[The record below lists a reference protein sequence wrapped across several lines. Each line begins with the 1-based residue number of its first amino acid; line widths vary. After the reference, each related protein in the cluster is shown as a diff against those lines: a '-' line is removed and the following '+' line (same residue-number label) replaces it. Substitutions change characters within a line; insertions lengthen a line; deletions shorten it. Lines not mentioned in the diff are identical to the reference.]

1 MNNKLLEELLKEL
14 LKVVKIKA
22 GESAEEVLS
31 IIKNHLLDVI
41 SVENIKEAWN
51 LEEIKTHELSLEKCI
66 SLVKKEFNQKLHS
79 SACILDKKDVDR
91 NSKYRFEIHIC
102 FLDKNNEP
110 MLNGNAKHWIIYTN
124 ALDKDLLNQFAGK
137 DMILLK

>member
-1 MNNKLLEELLKEL
+1 MNDKLEELLKEL
-14 LKVVKIKA
+14 LKVVKVKA
-22 GESAEEVLS
+22 GESAEEVLK
-31 IIKNHLLDVI
+31 IIKEHLSDVI
-41 SVENIKEAWN
+41 SLENIKEAWN
-51 LEEIKTHELSLEKCI
+51 LEEIKTDELSLEKCI

-91 NSKYRFEIHIC
+91 GSKYRFEIHIC

-137 DMILLK
+137 DMILLQ

>member
-1 MNNKLLEELLKEL
+1 MKDKLEELLKEL
-14 LKVVKIKA
+14 LKVVKVKA
-22 GESAEEVLS
+22 GESAEEVLK
-31 IIKNHLLDVI
+31 IIKEHLSDVI
-41 SVENIKEAWN
+41 SLENIKEAWN
-51 LEEIKTHELSLEKCI
+51 LEEIKTEELSLEKCI
-66 SLVKKEFNQKLHS
+66 SLVKKEFNQKLYS

-110 MLNGNAKHWIIYTN
+110 MLKGNAKHWIIYTN